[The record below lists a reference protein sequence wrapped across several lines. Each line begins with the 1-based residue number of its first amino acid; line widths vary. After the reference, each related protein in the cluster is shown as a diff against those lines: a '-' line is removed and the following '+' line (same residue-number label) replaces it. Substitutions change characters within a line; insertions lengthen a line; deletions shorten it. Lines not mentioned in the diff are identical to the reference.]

1 MRLKRLMVFA
11 ALAASLGGC
20 ERQPAVDPI
29 AAPSAAPTTQAGAP
43 DRLPFGA
50 IRDAALAAA
59 PGDILEVDLDEKDG
73 RAVYEFKILSATGR
87 VLEVEVDA
95 VTGAILKLEQD

>member
-1 MRLKRLMVFA
+1 
-11 ALAASLGGC
+11 LA
-20 ERQPAVDPI
+20 
-29 AAPSAAPTTQAGAP
+29 T
-43 DRLPFGA
+43 
-50 IRDAALAAA
+50 A

-73 RAVYEFKILSATGR
+73 RPVYEFKILSATGR